1 MGSSTRKLGR
11 QSVRYILQFCYK
23 SYIHSA
29 WFLTCLMD
37 INSDASSDCDS
48 QCSSRPEEVLCDY
61 EKKRL
66 ENIKKNQEMMKTLG
80 K

>member
-1 MGSSTRKLGR
+1 M
-11 QSVRYILQFCYK
+11 LQFFCK
-23 SYIHSA
+23 SYINST
-29 WFLTCLMD
+29 WFLNCLMA
-37 INSDASSDCDS
+37 INSDASSDCDI
-48 QCSSRPEEVLCDY
+48 QCSSMPEEVLCDY

>member
-1 MGSSTRKLGR
+1 MA
-11 QSVRYILQFCYK
+11 I
-23 SYIHSA
+23 
-29 WFLTCLMD
+29 M
-37 INSDASSDCDS
+37 SDASCDCDS

-66 ENIKKNQEMMKTLG
+66 ENIKKNQKMMKTLG